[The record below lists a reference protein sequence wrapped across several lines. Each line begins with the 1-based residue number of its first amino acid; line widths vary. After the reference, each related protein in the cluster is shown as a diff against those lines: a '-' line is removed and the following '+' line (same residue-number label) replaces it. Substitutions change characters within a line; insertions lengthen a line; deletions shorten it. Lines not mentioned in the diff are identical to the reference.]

1 MNVKKFFSV
10 AVFSALAIC
19 ASAQLTNDNSEWARF
34 GLAFDAQ
41 KIKVDAGG
49 TTVDGVKTKGVAVEF
64 LKGISLTN
72 NIPLFLD
79 LGGRL
84 GWTISKEDV
93 TGGSYRYNFLNVA
106 VPVNAAYK
114 LSFANSPNVK
124 IVPFFGPNF
133 KFNILARTTWDPDRG
148 GKVKTN
154 ILDDANGGKV
164 FQFGLN
170 LGCGFFLHKFYVGY
184 TFQPDLSPLSKV
196 DGAKTRTISNIVSL
210 SINLQ

>member
-1 MNVKKFFSV
+1 MNAKKFLTV
-10 AVFSALAIC
+10 AALSALAIS

-49 TTVDGVKTKGVAVEF
+49 TTADGQKTKGVAVEF
-64 LKGISLTN
+64 MKGISLTN
-72 NIPLFLD
+72 NMPLFLD
-79 LGGRL
+79 LGARL
-84 GWTISKEDV
+84 AWTTAKEDM
-93 TGGSYRYNFLNVA
+93 TGGSYKYNFLNVA

-133 KFNILARTTWDPDRG
+133 KFNVLARTTWDPDRG
-148 GKVKTN
+148 SKVKTN
-154 ILDDANGGKV
+154 ILDDDNGGKV

-170 LGCGFFLHKFYVGY
+170 LGCGFYLHKFYVGY
-184 TFQPDLSPLSKV
+184 TFQPDLSPLSKM
-196 DGAKTRTISNIVSL
+196 DGVKTKTISNLVSL
-210 SINLQ
+210 AINLQ